1 MAKREEI
8 IQQLAEKYNLPPA
21 KIEKAVNSQFKF
33 VSEKMTEDQLPSIR
47 LPYFGIFKVNKN
59 RVKHLNRKSKN
70 KRNNKNE

>member
-33 VSEKMTEDQLPSIR
+33 VSEKMTEDHLPSIR

>member
-21 KIEKAVNSQFKF
+21 KIEKAVDSQFKF
-33 VSEKMTEDQLPSIR
+33 VAEKMKEEQLPSIR

-70 KRNNKNE
+70 KKNK